1 MFCVSCDMPR
11 FSQEL
16 AAAMLEAFPRNAD
29 AMVCVDSC
37 GQVHPLCAIY
47 ARTVLPTL
55 EQHLRSG
62 DLRMMRLLEELHTAR
77 FEIAGHFPDEILLN
91 INTPEAF
98 AALPEK
104 GADHD

>member
-1 MFCVSCDMPR
+1 MNQLPA
-11 FSQEL
+11 QK
-16 AAAMLEAFPRNAD
+16 
-29 AMVCVDSC
+29 VD
-37 GQVHPLCAIY
+37 GLID
-47 ARTVLPTL
+47 
-55 EQHLRSG
+55 G
-62 DLRMMRLLEELHTAR
+62 MRLLEELHTAR